1 MKKLLVIFFFF
12 VACTGNYHQKD
23 VGALS
28 ILEYPDN
35 KELNK
40 WIEIDSQYAKVYQVR
55 RYFENFVKK
64 DFFEEEEN
72 KIEFGKLTWSD
83 MSKYQKDYVKLLN
96 KYQKNYKD
104 SKELTRFVDSLI
116 MIDYPVINDFVNKIF
131 KLESVSYTHLTL
143 PTILLV

>member
-12 VACTGNYHQKD
+12 VACTGNYHPKD

-72 KIEFGKLTWSD
+72 KVAGVRACKQHNRTLHYATCQPSQGCWWEGILTG
-83 MSKYQKDYVKLLN
+83 
-96 KYQKNYKD
+96 
-104 SKELTRFVDSLI
+104 
-116 MIDYPVINDFVNKIF
+116 
-131 KLESVSYTHLTL
+131 SVVCRT
-143 PTILLV
+143 VVC

>member
-12 VACTGNYHQKD
+12 VACTGNYHPKD

-72 KIEFGKLTWSD
+72 KIEFGKLTWFD
-83 MSKYQKDYVKLLN
+83 MSEYQKDYAKLLN

-131 KLESVSYTHLTL
+131 KLEY
-143 PTILLV
+143 

>member
-12 VACTGNYHQKD
+12 VACTGNYHPKD

-83 MSKYQKDYVKLLN
+83 MSKYQKDYAKLLN

-131 KLESVSYTHLTL
+131 KLEY
-143 PTILLV
+143 

>member
-12 VACTGNYHQKD
+12 VAWTGNYHPKD

-83 MSKYQKDYVKLLN
+83 MSKYQKDYAKLLN

-131 KLESVSYTHLTL
+131 KLEY
-143 PTILLV
+143 

>member
-12 VACTGNYHQKD
+12 VACTGNYHPKD
-23 VGALS
+23 VGTLS

-55 RYFENFVKK
+55 RYFENYVKK

-83 MSKYQKDYVKLLN
+83 MSEYQKDYAELLN

-116 MIDYPVINDFVNKIF
+116 MIDYPVINDFVNKVF
-131 KLESVSYTHLTL
+131 KLEY
-143 PTILLV
+143 

>member
-12 VACTGNYHQKD
+12 VACTGNYHPKD
-23 VGALS
+23 VGTLS

-83 MSKYQKDYVKLLN
+83 MSEYQREYAELLN

-131 KLESVSYTHLTL
+131 KLGY
-143 PTILLV
+143 

>member
-12 VACTGNYHQKD
+12 VACTGNYHPKD

-83 MSKYQKDYVKLLN
+83 MSEYQKEYAELLN

-104 SKELTRFVDSLI
+104 NKELTRFVDSLI

-131 KLESVSYTHLTL
+131 KLGY
-143 PTILLV
+143 

>member
-12 VACTGNYHQKD
+12 LACTGNYHPKD

-72 KIEFGKLTWSD
+72 KIEFGKLTWFD
-83 MSKYQKDYVKLLN
+83 MSEYQKDYAELLN

-131 KLESVSYTHLTL
+131 KLEY
-143 PTILLV
+143 

>member
-12 VACTGNYHQKD
+12 VACTGNYHPKD

-72 KIEFGKLTWSD
+72 KIEFGKLTWFD
-83 MSKYQKDYVKLLN
+83 MSEYQKDYAELLN

-104 SKELTRFVDSLI
+104 SKFFFWPQRLGFRGISHRFE
-116 MIDYPVINDFVNKIF
+116 
-131 KLESVSYTHLTL
+131 KLVLGKTNR
-143 PTILLV
+143 

>member
-12 VACTGNYHQKD
+12 LACTGNYHPKD

-35 KELNK
+35 KVLNK

-83 MSKYQKDYVKLLN
+83 MSEYQKDYAELLN

-131 KLESVSYTHLTL
+131 KLEY
-143 PTILLV
+143 

>member
-1 MKKLLVIFFFF
+1 MKKALVVFFLF
-12 VACTGNYHQKD
+12 VACTDNYQTKD
-23 VGALS
+23 VGMLS
-28 ILEYPDN
+28 ILKYPDN

-55 RYFENFVKK
+55 RYFENFVKE

-83 MSKYQKDYVKLLN
+83 MSEYQKKYSELLN

-104 SKELTRFVDSLI
+104 NKELTRFVDSVI
-116 MIDYPVINDFVNKIF
+116 MIEYPIIDDFTNKIF
-131 KLESVSYTHLTL
+131 KLGYD
-143 PTILLV
+143 

>member
-12 VACTGNYHQKD
+12 VACTGNYHPKD

-72 KIEFGKLTWSD
+72 KIEFGKLTWFD
-83 MSKYQKDYVKLLN
+83 MSEYQKDYAELLN

-116 MIDYPVINDFVNKIF
+116 IIDYPVINDFVNKIF
-131 KLESVSYTHLTL
+131 KLEY
-143 PTILLV
+143 

>member
-12 VACTGNYHQKD
+12 LACTGNYHPKD

-83 MSKYQKDYVKLLN
+83 MSEYQKEYAELLN

-131 KLESVSYTHLTL
+131 KLEY
-143 PTILLV
+143 

>member
-1 MKKLLVIFFFF
+1 MKKALVIFFLF
-12 VACTGNYHQKD
+12 VACNRNYQPKD
-23 VGALS
+23 VGSLS

-83 MSKYQKDYVKLLN
+83 MSKYQKDYAKLLN

-131 KLESVSYTHLTL
+131 KLEY
-143 PTILLV
+143 

>member
-12 VACTGNYHQKD
+12 VACKGNYHPKD

-72 KIEFGKLTWSD
+72 KIEFGELKWSD
-83 MSKYQKDYVKLLN
+83 MLEYQKKYAELLN
-96 KYQKNYKD
+96 KYQKNYND
-104 SKELTRFVDSLI
+104 SKELTRFVDSVI
-116 MIDYPVINDFVNKIF
+116 MLEYPIIDDFVNKIF
-131 KLESVSYTHLTL
+131 KLGYD
-143 PTILLV
+143 

>member
-12 VACTGNYHQKD
+12 VACTGNYHPKD
-23 VGALS
+23 VGNLS

-72 KIEFGKLTWSD
+72 KIEFAKLTWSD
-83 MSKYQKDYVKLLN
+83 MSEYQKDYAELLN

-131 KLESVSYTHLTL
+131 KLEY
-143 PTILLV
+143 

>member
-1 MKKLLVIFFFF
+1 MVIFFFF
-12 VACTGNYHQKD
+12 VACTGNYHPKD
-23 VGALS
+23 VGTLS

-83 MSKYQKDYVKLLN
+83 MSEYQKDYAELLN

-116 MIDYPVINDFVNKIF
+116 MIDYPVINDFVNKVF
-131 KLESVSYTHLTL
+131 KLEY
-143 PTILLV
+143 

>member
-12 VACTGNYHQKD
+12 VACTGNYHPKD
-23 VGALS
+23 VGTLS

-83 MSKYQKDYVKLLN
+83 MSKYQKDYAKLLN

-131 KLESVSYTHLTL
+131 KLEY
-143 PTILLV
+143 

>member
-12 VACTGNYHQKD
+12 VACAVNYHPKD

-83 MSKYQKDYVKLLN
+83 MSEYQKEYAELLN

-131 KLESVSYTHLTL
+131 KLGYD
-143 PTILLV
+143 

>member
-1 MKKLLVIFFFF
+1 MKKLLVIFFLF
-12 VACTGNYHQKD
+12 VACTVIYHPKD

-55 RYFENFVKK
+55 RYFENFVKE

-72 KIEFGKLTWSD
+72 KIEFGNLTWYD
-83 MSKYQKDYVKLLN
+83 MSEYQKKYVELLN
-96 KYQKNYKD
+96 KYQKSYKD
-104 SKELTRFVDSLI
+104 NKELTRFVDSVI
-116 MIDYPVINDFVNKIF
+116 MIEYPIIDDFVNKIF
-131 KLESVSYTHLTL
+131 KLGYD
-143 PTILLV
+143 

>member
-1 MKKLLVIFFFF
+1 MLQYYSLKHII
-12 VACTGNYHQKD
+12 TNT
-23 VGALS
+23 
-28 ILEYPDN
+28 DN

-72 KIEFGKLTWSD
+72 KIKFGILTWSD
-83 MSKYQKDYVKLLN
+83 MSEYQKEYAELLN

-131 KLESVSYTHLTL
+131 KLEY
-143 PTILLV
+143 

>member
-12 VACTGNYHQKD
+12 VACTGNYHPKD

-83 MSKYQKDYVKLLN
+83 MSEYE
-96 KYQKNYKD
+96 
-104 SKELTRFVDSLI
+104 KEYAELDK
-116 MIDYPVINDFVNKIF
+116 VIN
-131 KLESVSYTHLTL
+131 SR
-143 PTILLV
+143 

>member
-12 VACTGNYHQKD
+12 VACTGNYHPKD

-72 KIEFGKLTWSD
+72 KIEFGKLTWFD
-83 MSKYQKDYVKLLN
+83 MSEYQKDYAELLN

-116 MIDYPVINDFVNKIF
+116 MIDYPVINDFVNKVF
-131 KLESVSYTHLTL
+131 KLEY
-143 PTILLV
+143 

>member
-12 VACTGNYHQKD
+12 VACTGNYHPKD

-83 MSKYQKDYVKLLN
+83 MSEYQKEYAELLN

-131 KLESVSYTHLTL
+131 KLEY
-143 PTILLV
+143 